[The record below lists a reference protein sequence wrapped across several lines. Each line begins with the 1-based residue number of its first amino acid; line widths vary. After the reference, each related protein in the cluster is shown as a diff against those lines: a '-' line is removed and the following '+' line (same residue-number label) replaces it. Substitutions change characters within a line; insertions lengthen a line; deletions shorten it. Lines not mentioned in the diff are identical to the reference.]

1 MDKGKK
7 ILAFIMCMV
16 VLAGCTNPPETPKG
30 ENETAQSGVQMTDE
44 QGDGDGKEETEGGTA
59 DEDKIADSFSLE
71 EKYASYVPYEYAS
84 DTCKTWERGVD
95 AEEELSLW
103 YGTWYDEAGKKIEFT
118 KETLGGRAY
127 GVKRCY
133 VNLYTDGTRP
143 HIEIYYTDTPQEI
156 WTLHIED
163 FILRTADGEVTV
175 YNMVPVNEETLEM
188 LLYYDSEPATRD
200 ALVLQ
205 DEKIRQEELANKE
218 SFTKE
223 QVYNRATSDFE
234 AYINEEYAMDERLF
248 MYIEYQSVNEATYAY
263 DSDMDEYKIRFKVT
277 VDENIF
283 AFGMYKY
290 TCTLR
295 ATYTEE
301 NGRLTKVS
309 FDVD

>member
-7 ILAFIMCMV
+7 LLMFLLCIVMFT
-16 VLAGCTNPPETPKG
+16 GCAAPAN
-30 ENETAQSGVQMTDE
+30 S
-44 QGDGDGKEETEGGTA
+44 TEGEKETLQNEVQALEEQVEGEG
-59 DEDKIADSFSLE
+59 DEKKGDENGDSFSLE

-118 KETLGGRAY
+118 RETLDGRGY

-133 VNLYTDGTRP
+133 VDLYTDGTRP
-143 HIEIYYTDTPQEI
+143 HIEIYYTDEPREI

-163 FILRTADGEVTV
+163 IIYRTADGEVIT
-175 YNMVPVNEETLEM
+175 YNMVPWNEETGDM
-188 LLYYDSEPATRD
+188 LLYYDSEPAIRE

-205 DEKIRQEELANKE
+205 DERIRQEELANKE
-218 SFTKE
+218 SFSKE
-223 QVYNRATSDFE
+223 QVYNRAISDFE
-234 AYINEEYAMDERLF
+234 TYINNTYAMDERLF
-248 MYIEYQSVNEATYAY
+248 MYIEYQSVNDATYAY

-301 NGRLTKVS
+301 NGRLEKVS